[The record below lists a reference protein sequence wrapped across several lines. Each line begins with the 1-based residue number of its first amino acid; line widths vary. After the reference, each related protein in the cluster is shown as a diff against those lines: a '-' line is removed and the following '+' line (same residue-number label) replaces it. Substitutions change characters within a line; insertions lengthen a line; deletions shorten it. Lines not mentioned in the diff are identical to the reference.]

1 MQISRSSRALL
12 IVSSL
17 LLAVGCR
24 PAEVPGT
31 VYGERPTLSDT
42 TLISTVLADPDA
54 FVGERV
60 LVAGTVVEVC
70 EKRGC
75 WLQLGGDQE
84 YQTLR
89 VKVEDGVIVFPMT
102 ARGHAAVVE
111 GVVEKIVM
119 TAEEAREQARMHA
132 EEQGTSFDSTAVFE
146 PTTTYQLRGIGAII
160 AD

>member
-1 MQISRSSRALL
+1 MPISRSILL
-12 IVSSL
+12 VAGL
-17 LLAVGCR
+17 LLAGGCR
-24 PAEVPGT
+24 SAEVPST

-42 TLISTVLADPDA
+42 TLISTLLADPEAYLDA
-54 FVGERV
+54 RV

-84 YQTLR
+84 FQTLR
-89 VKVEDGVIVFPMT
+89 VKVEDGVIIFPLT

-111 GVVEKIVM
+111 GVVEKVVLS
-119 TAEEAREQARMHA
+119 AEEAREQARMHA
-132 EEQGTSFDSTAVFE
+132 EEQGTPFDSTAVFE

>member
-1 MQISRSSRALL
+1 MRSIRF
-12 IVSSL
+12 
-17 LLAVGCR
+17 LAAATAVLAGLGCGA
-24 PAEVPGT
+24 AETPGT

-42 TLISTVLADPDA
+42 TLVSAILADPEPY
-54 FVGERV
+54 VGRRV
-60 LVAGTVVEVC
+60 LLTGTVVEVC

-84 YQTLR
+84 GQAIR
-89 VKVEDGVIVFPMT
+89 VKVEDGVIIFPLT

-119 TAEEAREQARMHA
+119 SAEEAREAARHHA
-132 EEQGTSFDSTAVFE
+132 EEQGLSFDSTAVFE
-146 PTTTYQLRGIGAII
+146 PTTTYQLRGIGAVI